1 VSVTTCL
8 YRRDVLPNGMV
19 VVTEQMPYVKSA
31 SIGLWVKVGSR
42 DEAAE
47 VAGVS
52 HFMEHMLFKGT
63 DRRSA
68 EQIAK
73 SIDAVG
79 GTLDAF
85 TSRENTCFFAKVLGE
100 HLPLAIDILSDAF
113 LHSRLDADDI
123 ARERQVIL
131 QEIKMVE
138 DTPDDL
144 VHDLFAE
151 VIWGD
156 HPAARPI
163 LGRKE
168 IVTLLMRDDLRRH
181 KDSYYRPD
189 RTVVAA
195 AGDLDHDHLIDLLA
209 RAFEGFEG
217 RSVRSNSAPP
227 VSTAGVRVEERDTS
241 QLHLCLG
248 MDGLPYGHEDRY
260 ALYLLNAILGGSM
273 SSRLFQE
280 IREKRGLA
288 YSVYSYQASYRDCG
302 LLAVYAGTDPESS
315 SQVVDLIRAEC
326 ARLRDEPIDPGDFR
340 QAKDQLKGNLLLGL
354 EGTSSRMTR
363 LAKMEIYFRRNCGL
377 DEIIAG
383 IEQVSPDHFQALTQ
397 RILRDDAFAVTS
409 IGPTPQAALLS

>member
-1 VSVTTCL
+1 MTTCL

-19 VVTEQMPYVKSA
+19 VLTERMPHVKSA
-31 SIGLWVKVGSR
+31 SIGVWVKVGSR
-42 DEAAE
+42 DEAPE

-68 EQIAK
+68 EEIAK
-73 SIDAVG
+73 AIDAVG

-100 HLPLAIDILSDAF
+100 HLPLAVDILSDAF
-113 LHSRLDADDI
+113 LHSRLESEDI
-123 ARERQVIL
+123 GREREVIL

-151 VIWGD
+151 AIWGD
-156 HPAARPI
+156 HPVARPI

-168 IVTLLMRDDLRRH
+168 IVMLLTGDELRRH
-181 KDSYYRPD
+181 KEAFYRPD
-189 RTVVAA
+189 RTFVAA
-195 AGDLDHDHLIDLLA
+195 AGDLEHDHLIDLLA

-227 VSTAGVRVEERDTS
+227 VSTAAVRIEERETS
-241 QLHLCLG
+241 QLHLCVG
-248 MDGLPYGHEDRY
+248 MDGLPFAHEDRY
-260 ALYLLNAILGGSM
+260 ALYLLNAMLGGGM

-302 LLAVYAGTDPESS
+302 LLAVYAGTNPESS
-315 SQVVDLIRAEC
+315 SRVVDLIRAEC
-326 ARLRDEPIDPGDFR
+326 ARLRDEPIDLRDFR

-354 EGTSSRMTR
+354 EGTGSRMTR
-363 LAKMEIYFRRNCGL
+363 LAKMEIYFQRNCGL

-383 IEQVSPDHFQALTQ
+383 IEGVSPDHFQALTR
-397 RILRDDAFAVTS
+397 RILRDETFAVTS
-409 IGPTPQAALLS
+409 IGPVPQAALLS

>member
-1 VSVTTCL
+1 MTTCL

-19 VVTEQMPYVKSA
+19 VLTERMPYVRSA
-31 SIGLWVKVGSR
+31 SIGVWLKVGSR
-42 DEAAE
+42 DEAPE

-68 EQIAK
+68 EEIAK
-73 SIDAVG
+73 AIDAVG

-85 TSRENTCFFAKVLGE
+85 TSKENTCFFAKVLGE
-100 HLPLAIDILSDAF
+100 HLPLAVDILSDAL
-113 LHSRLDADDI
+113 LHSRLDSEDI
-123 ARERQVIL
+123 GRERQVIL
-131 QEIKMVE
+131 QEIKMVD

-151 VIWGD
+151 AIWGD
-156 HPAARPI
+156 HAVARPI

-168 IVTLLMRDDLRRH
+168 IVMRVTREDLRRH
-181 KDSYYRPD
+181 KDAFYRPD
-189 RTVVAA
+189 RTFVAA
-195 AGDLDHDHLIDLLA
+195 AGDLDHDRLIDLLA
-209 RAFEGFEG
+209 RAFDGFEG

-227 VSTAGVRVEERDTS
+227 VSTAAVRIQERDTS
-241 QLHLCLG
+241 QRHLCIG
-248 MDGLPYGHEDRY
+248 IDGLPFAHEDRY
-260 ALYLLNAILGGSM
+260 ALYLLNAMLGGSM

-302 LLAVYAGTDPESS
+302 LLAVYAGTNPESS
-315 SQVVDLIRAEC
+315 SQVMDLIRAEC
-326 ARLRDEPIDPGDFR
+326 AQLRDEPIDPRDFR

-363 LAKMEIYFRRNCGL
+363 LAKMEIYFQRNCGL
-377 DEIIAG
+377 EEIIAG
-383 IEQVSPDHFQALTQ
+383 IEGVSLDHFQTVAR

-409 IGPTPQAALLS
+409 IGPVPQAALLS

>member
-1 VSVTTCL
+1 MTTCV

-19 VVTEQMPYVKSA
+19 VLTERMPYVKSV
-31 SIGLWVKVGSR
+31 SIGVWVKVGSR

-68 EQIAK
+68 EEIAK
-73 SIDAVG
+73 AIDAVG

-100 HLPLAIDILSDAF
+100 HVPLAVDILSDAF
-113 LHSRLDADDI
+113 LHSRLESEHID
-123 ARERQVIL
+123 RERQVIL

-151 VIWGD
+151 AIWGD

-163 LGRKE
+163 LGRKD
-168 IVTLLMRDDLRRH
+168 IVMRLMRDDLRRH
-181 KDSYYRPD
+181 KASFYRPD
-189 RTVVAA
+189 RTIVAA
-195 AGDLDHDHLIDLLA
+195 AGDLDHDRLVDLLV
-209 RAFEGFEG
+209 RAFDGFDG
-217 RSVRSNSAPP
+217 RSTPSNSAPP
-227 VSTAGVRVEERDTS
+227 VSTAAVRIEERDTS
-241 QLHLCLG
+241 QLHLCVG
-248 MDGLPYGHEDRY
+248 MDGLPFAHEDRY

-302 LLAVYAGTDPESS
+302 LLAVYAGTNPESS
-315 SQVVDLIRAEC
+315 GQVVDLIRAEC
-326 ARLRDEPIDPGDFR
+326 ARLRDEPIDPRDFQ

-363 LAKMEIYFRRNCGL
+363 LAKMEIYFQRNCGL

-383 IEQVSPDHFQALTQ
+383 IEQVSLDHFQALTQ
-397 RILRDDAFAVTS
+397 RLLRDEAFAVTS
-409 IGPTPQAALLS
+409 IGPVPQAALLS